1 MTHGRHKPD
10 ILARTHA
17 MQGFQCRHA
26 DVRTVSGVA
35 HASITRATDPSIPR
49 AASART
55 ASAGKNDGVAM
66 GTPPSLSAIGCV
78 CGDSFSFE
86 AAALAAASALTLP
99 AGARTWTL
107 GHRGSVRKQ
116 ASEWVSIIGEGQ
128 VRLFQSDGIA
138 PSTQPESLR

>member
-35 HASITRATDPSIPR
+35 HAFITRATDPSIPR

-99 AGARTWTL
+99 ASARTWTL
-107 GHRGSVRKQ
+107 GHRGSVGKQ

>member
-107 GHRGSVRKQ
+107 GHRGSVGKQ

>member
-99 AGARTWTL
+99 ASARTWTL
-107 GHRGSVRKQ
+107 GHRGSVGKQ

>member
-26 DVRTVSGVA
+26 DVRTVSGGA

-107 GHRGSVRKQ
+107 GHRGSVGKQ

>member
-1 MTHGRHKPD
+1 MS
-10 ILARTHA
+10 A
-17 MQGFQCRHA
+17 CRRA
-26 DVRTVSGVA
+26 DRQGVA

-99 AGARTWTL
+99 ASARTWTL
-107 GHRGSVRKQ
+107 GHRGSVGKQ

>member
-1 MTHGRHKPD
+1 MSACRRADRQLGRSRIHHTSDGPEHPACSKRAHGLRWQK
-10 ILARTHA
+10 RW
-17 MQGFQCRHA
+17 R
-26 DVRTVSGVA
+26 R
-35 HASITRATDPSIPR
+35 
-49 AASART
+49 
-55 ASAGKNDGVAM
+55 DGDAP
-66 GTPPSLSAIGCV
+66 PPSLSAIGCI

-99 AGARTWTL
+99 ASARTWTL
-107 GHRGSVRKQ
+107 GHRGSVGKQ